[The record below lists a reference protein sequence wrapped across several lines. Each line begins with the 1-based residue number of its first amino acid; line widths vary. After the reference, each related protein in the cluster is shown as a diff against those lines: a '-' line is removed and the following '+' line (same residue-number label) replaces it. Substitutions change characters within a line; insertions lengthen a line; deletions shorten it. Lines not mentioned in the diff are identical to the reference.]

1 MRGDPDCHRSGSPK
15 LEPPQTYTGAKP
27 GSGGNSSD
35 FSRRNSFLIFI
46 KFPTIIVVR
55 FVFFETA

>member
-1 MRGDPDCHRSGSPK
+1 MRGGPDCLRSGSPN
-15 LEPPQTYTGAKP
+15 LTPQQTHTGAKP

-35 FSRRNSFLIFI
+35 FPRRNSFLIFV

-55 FVFFETA
+55 FIFFETA